1 MWVEEYAGAESG
13 LAGRVM
19 TVSARNEPVVWGSR
33 GFSGFPVC
41 RLHPSEPVKAK
52 PCAWPL
58 GLSFRCLSLGTRKT
72 RGGQSRR
79 QDITGQQAGKMKARR
94 PCLAVGHSILL
105 MGV

>member
-1 MWVEEYAGAESG
+1 MNQSFGAVEGSVASQSAGSIPQ
-13 LAGRVM
+13 
-19 TVSARNEPVVWGSR
+19 SQSKPSPVPGHWAYLLDG
-33 GFSGFPVC
+33 
-41 RLHPSEPVKAK
+41 
-52 PCAWPL
+52 
-58 GLSFRCLSLGTRKT
+58 LSLGTRKT